1 MLASQSSLDN
11 SRLAMS
17 KPTTTKTTKK
27 SNESNKDLILADLL
41 DSLLDSRQATRELA
55 ESVDA
60 WKVTTIVFSVV
71 STIALFVAIL
81 K

>member
-1 MLASQSSLDN
+1 M
-11 SRLAMS
+11 R
-17 KPTTTKTTKK
+17 KPTTTKPTKK
-27 SNESNKDLILADLL
+27 SNESNQDLILADLL

>member
-1 MLASQSSLDN
+1 
-11 SRLAMS
+11 MS
-17 KPTTTKTTKK
+17 KPTTTKTNKTNDRKTY
-27 SNESNKDLILADLL
+27 NEAIIADLL
-41 DSLLDSRQATRELA
+41 DSLLASRQATRELA

-71 STIALFVAIL
+71 SIIALFTALL

>member
-1 MLASQSSLDN
+1 
-11 SRLAMS
+11 MS
-17 KPTTTKTTKK
+17 KPNTTKTPKTNDRKTY
-27 SNESNKDLILADLL
+27 NEAIIADLL
-41 DSLLDSRQATRELA
+41 DSLLASRQATRELA

-71 STIALFVAIL
+71 SIIALFTALL